1 MAVIIQDVSEMQR
14 TAESLRTASKRIGI
28 VPTMGFLHEGHLSLI
43 RRAKHH
49 ADVVV
54 TTIFVN
60 PKQFGPAEDYE
71 RYPRDLSNDS
81 LLASSAGTDYVFAP
95 ESKSMYPS
103 EYLTYVHIERYS
115 SILEGKSRP
124 GHFRGV
130 ATVVTKLLNI
140 IKPHVAVFGQK
151 DAQQAVVIR
160 QMLNDLNYDVE
171 LVVAP
176 TVREADGLAL
186 SSRNSYLS
194 TEERRQAP
202 VLFQSLK
209 LAEQRV
215 REGIRE
221 SVRIINEMSEFI
233 THRSAGIIDYI
244 SIADSDTLE
253 ELSVLE
259 DQRSVLISLA
269 VRFGKTRLIDNHIV
283 KI

>member
-1 MAVIIQDVSEMQR
+1 MVAIIQDVSEMQR
-14 TAESLRTASKRIGI
+14 AAESLRTAGKRIGI
-28 VPTMGFLHEGHLSLI
+28 VPTMGYLHAGHLSLI
-43 RRAKHH
+43 RTAKHH

-60 PKQFGPAEDYE
+60 PKQFGPAENYE

-81 LLASSAGTDYVFAP
+81 LLASSAGTDYIFAP
-95 ESKSMYPS
+95 ESESMYTN

-115 SILEGKSRP
+115 SILEGRSRP
-124 GHFRGV
+124 GHFQGV

-140 IKPHVAVFGQK
+140 TKPHVAVFGQK

-160 QMLNDLNYDVE
+160 QMLRDLNYDIE
-171 LVVAP
+171 LIIAP

-194 TEERRQAP
+194 TEERKQAP
-202 VLFQSLK
+202 VLFQSLN

-215 REGIRE
+215 REGVRV

-233 THRSAGIIDYI
+233 TNRSAGVIDYI
-244 SIADSDTLE
+244 SIADSNTLE
-253 ELSVLE
+253 ELSAIE
-259 DQRSVLISLA
+259 GQRSVLISLA
-269 VRFGKTRLIDNHIV
+269 VRFGATRLIDNQIV
-283 KI
+283 KV

>member
-1 MAVIIQDVSEMQR
+1 M
-14 TAESLRTASKRIGI
+14 
-28 VPTMGFLHEGHLSLI
+28 
-43 RRAKHH
+43 
-49 ADVVV
+49 VV

-81 LLASSAGTDYVFAP
+81 LLASSAGTDYIFAP
-95 ESKSMYPS
+95 ESESMYPN

-115 SILEGKSRP
+115 SILEGRSRP
-124 GHFRGV
+124 GHFQGV

-140 IKPHVAVFGQK
+140 TKPHVAVFGQK

-160 QMLNDLNYDVE
+160 QMLRDLNYDIE
-171 LVVAP
+171 LIIAP
-176 TVREADGLAL
+176 IVREADGLAL

-194 TEERRQAP
+194 TEERKQAP
-202 VLFQSLK
+202 VLFQSLN

-215 REGIRE
+215 REGVRV

-233 THRSAGIIDYI
+233 TNRSAGVIDYI
-244 SIADSDTLE
+244 SIADSNTLE
-253 ELSVLE
+253 ELSAIE
-259 DQRSVLISLA
+259 GQRSVLISLA
-269 VRFGKTRLIDNHIV
+269 VRFGATRLIDNQIV